1 MRDHQR
7 TPEEATRSLR
17 PSRSIV
23 SQIKFTIQFRH
34 SSRIFILSSK
44 VPTNIHPSSRPLMPL
59 LVLFHLSH
67 LVPFQTGIV
76 LLPATLLI
84 SSATG
89 TPTSACFSTPGN
101 RSTENRFFFIS
112 KPLRRATF

>member
-7 TPEEATRSLR
+7 TPEEATRRLR

-34 SSRIFILSSK
+34 SPRIFILSTK
-44 VPTNIHPSSRPLMPL
+44 VPTNIHRSSRPLMPL

-67 LVPFQTGIV
+67 LFPFQTGIV

-89 TPTSACFSTPGN
+89 TQLLPASAPPG
-101 RSTENRFFFIS
+101 TAPQ
-112 KPLRRATF
+112 K